1 MTRFSDVKTSST
13 RSRACVAA
21 ALTVGAIA
29 LAFASPAAASFGVE
43 AFENS
48 ITINK
53 EGAPA
58 TQAGSHPYAMTTTIV
73 FNHHASTQKE
83 EEEGFHALV
92 EGNPKDLE
100 VSLPAGLVVNL
111 TATETKCTEAELEDR
126 GLCPQASAVG
136 TVTPITAFI
145 HEPGSYPIFKMV
157 PQPGAPGELGFNI
170 SSLGIVFH
178 IVGNVGPGPD
188 YRIVAQASNITEW
201 TDFYAS
207 KLTLWGDPSAAS
219 HDRERGFCSENAVN
233 ITGAARE
240 AAIKEGSLLEIEPGV
255 FSCPTPRTGRPLLT
269 MPGSCTGKPL
279 VATMTAY
286 SWQEPNSL
294 VEPAPVESPAV
305 TGCGELG
312 FSPAITVQPDT
323 AAADSP
329 SGLLVDLKVP
339 NGEES
344 ANGLAEANLKDAV
357 VTLPAGMAVSPSAAN
372 GLGACTPEEIGLS
385 NANVPSC
392 PDSSKVAEAEVTT
405 PLLEHPLRGSVFLAQ
420 QGNNPFGS
428 LIALYLV
435 VEGSGVVI
443 KIPGEVSLD
452 PATGQ
457 VTATFADNPQLPFS
471 ELKLTFFGGPRA
483 ALVTPPACG
492 TYTTTTQ
499 LTPWSAPFSGPPATS
514 SDSFQVNQGCHGPQ
528 FAPSFTAGTDS
539 SRAGAFSPFSLTL
552 SRADADQQLS
562 DLSAT
567 FPPGLLAKL
576 AGVPLCGA
584 ADANAGTCPAASRIG
599 SVTVGAGPGPDPV
612 YVQGSIYLTGSY
624 KGAPFGESVVVPAI
638 AGPFNLGTVVV
649 RGAIYVNPSTA
660 QASVVSDPFPTILQ
674 GVPLQVKTVH
684 VQLDREG
691 FVFNPTSCAEEQFT
705 GAVTGVQGASA
716 AVSSPFQAANCA
728 TLPFK
733 PGFTASTVGRASKAS
748 GASLDVKV
756 TSKGGPGGG
765 GEANIKSVK
774 VDLPKQLPSRLTTLQ
789 KACLAKVFESNPAS
803 CSKESDVGTATAKT
817 PVLANPLSGPA
828 YLVSHG
834 GAAFPDLEIVLQGE
848 GVVLV
853 LDGHT
858 DIKKGITSSTFNT
871 VPDAPITSFELKLPT
886 GKYSILGAYV
896 PANANYN
903 LCGQTLAMPT
913 AITGQN
919 GAVVKQ
925 TTKIAV
931 TGCPK
936 PKKAAKKK
944 AKKATKASHGNAA
957 HRRGK

>member
-1 MTRFSDVKTSST
+1 MSST

-21 ALTVGAIA
+21 ALTVAVIA

-48 ITINK
+48 ITMNK

-73 FNHHASTQKE
+73 FNHHPPTQ
-83 EEEGFHALV
+83 EEEGQVTAVV

-100 VSLPAGLVVNL
+100 VSLPAGLVVNP
-111 TATETKCTEAELEDR
+111 TATATRCTEAELEDQ
-126 GLCPQASAVG
+126 GKCPQGSAVG
-136 TVTPITAFI
+136 TVVPQTAFLS
-145 HEPGSYPIFKMV
+145 EADAPVFNMV
-157 PQPGAPGELGFNI
+157 PQPGVAGELGFN
-170 SSLGIVFH
+170 LQGFGVVLH
-178 IVGNVGPGPD
+178 IVGKVGPGPD
-188 YRIVAQASNITEW
+188 YRIVAQVANITEW
-201 TDFYAS
+201 TNFYAA

-219 HDRERGFCSENAVN
+219 HDRERGFCFPTAT
-233 ITGAARE
+233 TGAERE
-240 AAIKEGSLLEIEPGV
+240 AALKEGSLLEIEPGV
-255 FSCPTPRTGRPLLT
+255 FSCPTARTGRPLLT

-294 VEPAPVESPAV
+294 VEPSPVESPAV

-312 FSPAITVQPDT
+312 FSPSITVQPDT
-323 AAADSP
+323 ATTDSP
-329 SGLLVDLKVP
+329 SGLSVDLKVP
-339 NGEES
+339 NEES
-344 ANGLAEANLKDAV
+344 ANGLAEANLKDAA
-357 VTLPAGMAVSPSAAN
+357 VTLPAGMAISPSAAN
-372 GLGACTPEEIGLS
+372 GLGSCTPEEIGLS
-385 NANVPSC
+385 NVNVPAC
-392 PDSSKVAEAEVTT
+392 PDSSKVAEAEVIT
-405 PLLEHPLRGSVFLAQ
+405 PLLEHPLKGSVFLAQ

-452 PATGQ
+452 PTTGQ
-457 VTATFADNPQLPFS
+457 VTATFDDNPQLPFS

-514 SDSFQVNQGCHGPQ
+514 SDGFQVNQGCHGPQ
-528 FAPSFTAGTDS
+528 FAPSFTAGTES

-552 SRADADQQLS
+552 SRGDADQQLS
-562 DLSAT
+562 DLST
-567 FPPGLLAKL
+567 TLPPGLLAKL
-576 AGVPLCGA
+576 AGVPLCGE

-624 KGAPFGESVVVPAI
+624 RGAPFGESVVVPAI

-691 FVFNPTSCAEEQFT
+691 FVFNPTSCAQEQFT
-705 GAVTGVQGASA
+705 GVLTGVQGASA

-733 PGFTASTVGRASKAS
+733 PSFSASTAGKASKAG

-756 TSKGGPGGG
+756 ASNGGPQPGG

-789 KACLAKVFESNPAS
+789 KACLASVFEANPAN
-803 CSKESDVGTATAKT
+803 CPKESDVGTATAVT

-834 GAAFPDLEIVLQGE
+834 GAAFPDLEVVLQGE
-848 GVVLV
+848 GITLI
-853 LDGHT
+853 LDGQT
-858 DIKKGITSSTFNT
+858 NIKNGITSSTFRT
-871 VPDAPITSFELKLPT
+871 VPDAPISSFELKLPT
-886 GKYSILGAYV
+886 GRYSILGAYV
-896 PANANYN
+896 PGSANYN

-936 PKKAAKKK
+936 PKPKKK
-944 AKKATKASHGNAA
+944 AKKADRRGARKASSSGHGG
-957 HRRGK
+957 RI

>member
-1 MTRFSDVKTSST
+1 MTRFSDVTMSST
-13 RSRACVAA
+13 RSRACAAA
-21 ALTVGAIA
+21 ALTVAVIA

-48 ITINK
+48 ITMNK

-73 FNHHASTQKE
+73 FNHHPPTQ
-83 EEEGFHALV
+83 EEEGQVTAVV

-100 VSLPAGLVVNL
+100 VSLPAGLVVNP
-111 TATETKCTEAELEDR
+111 TATATRCTEAELEDQ
-126 GLCPQASAVG
+126 GKCPQGSAVG
-136 TVTPITAFI
+136 TAVPQTAFLS
-145 HEPGSYPIFKMV
+145 EADVPVFNMV
-157 PQPGAPGELGFNI
+157 PQPGVAGELGFN
-170 SSLGIVFH
+170 LQGFGVVLH
-178 IVGNVGPGPD
+178 IVGKVGPGPD
-188 YRIVAQASNITEW
+188 YRIVAQVANITEW
-201 TDFYAS
+201 TNFYAA

-219 HDRERGFCSENAVN
+219 HDRERGFCFPTA
-233 ITGAARE
+233 ITGAGRE
-240 AAIKEGSLLEIEPGV
+240 AALKEGLLLEIEPGV
-255 FSCPTPRTGRPLLT
+255 FSCPTARTGRPLLT

-294 VEPAPVESPAV
+294 VEPAPAESPAV
-305 TGCGELG
+305 TGCGALG
-312 FSPAITVQPDT
+312 FSPSITVQPDT
-323 AAADSP
+323 AATDSP
-329 SGLLVDLKVP
+329 SGLRVDLKVP

-344 ANGLAEANLKDAV
+344 ANGLAEANLKDAA

-392 PDSSKVAEAEVTT
+392 PDSSKVAEAEVIT

-457 VTATFADNPQLPFS
+457 VTATFDNNPQLPFS
-471 ELKLTFFGGPRA
+471 ELKLSFFGGPRA
-483 ALVTPPACG
+483 ALVTPPTCG

-514 SDSFQVNQGCHGPQ
+514 SDGFQVNQGCHGAQ
-528 FAPSFTAGTDS
+528 FGPSFAAGTES

-562 DLSAT
+562 DLSTT

-649 RGAIYVNPSTA
+649 RGAIYIDRSTA

-674 GVPLQVKTVH
+674 GVPLRVKTVH

-705 GAVTGVQGASA
+705 GAVTSVEGASA

-733 PGFTASTVGRASKAS
+733 PSFTALTAGKASKAG

-756 TSKGGPGGG
+756 ASNGGPQPGG

-789 KACLAKVFESNPAS
+789 KACLASVFEANPAG
-803 CSKESDVGTATAKT
+803 CPNESDVGTATART

-848 GVVLV
+848 GIVLV

-858 DIKKGITSSTFNT
+858 DIKKGITSSSFNT
-871 VPDAPITSFELKLPT
+871 IPDAPISSFELKLPT
-886 GKYSILGAYV
+886 GKFSVLSPYLPEKAKFSF
-896 PANANYN
+896 
-903 LCGQTLAMPT
+903 CGQKLTMPT
-913 AITGQN
+913 KITGQN
-919 GAVVKQ
+919 GAVIKQ
-925 TTKIAV
+925 TTKITV

-936 PKKAAKKK
+936 AHVKKNAKKAGK
-944 AKKATKASHGNAA
+944 AKKAG
-957 HRRGK
+957 HRPGTRRKHR